1 MGLFCGGRPPA
12 PQSAEE
18 RDVHQHVAMIEQ
30 GPVPGPA
37 LHHIKPVKVPNEAPG
52 GPVKPLPTG
61 AAHEISLR
69 APHEEEEQQPGAEE
83 VGEDEAGQ
91 QGREERQSGETG
103 GDEDHVPQEV
113 HHRGGRVLLLLVR
126 QEGAQGAVVHG
137 DGQGDGR
144 GRAQGLH
151 H

>member
-1 MGLFCGGRPPA
+1 MKPREFKIRLIRGGRPPA

-18 RDVHQHVAMIEQ
+18 RDVRQHVAVVEQ

-37 LHHIKPVKVPNEAPG
+37 LHHIKPVKVPDEAPG
-52 GPVKPLPTG
+52 GPVKPLPPG
-61 AAHEISLR
+61 AVHEISLR
-69 APHEEEEQQPGAEE
+69 PPHEEDQQQPGAEE

-91 QGREERQSGETG
+91 QGGEERQSGETG

-113 HHRGGRVLLLLVR
+113 NHRGGRVLLLLVG

-137 DGQGDGR
+137 HREGDGR
-144 GRAQGLH
+144 G
-151 H
+151 